1 MVGSF
6 VINLLMW
13 CIVLTYANNTTV
25 EDDFIMAHLL
35 PKEQCDFI
43 FVQTELPLNFAGILN
58 TTFCAFCD
66 IKS

>member
-13 CIVLTYANNTTV
+13 CIVLTYANNTIV
-25 EDDFIMAHLL
+25 EYDFNMAHLL

-43 FVQTELPLNFAGILN
+43 FVQTQLPLNFAGISEYDFL
-58 TTFCAFCD
+58 CVL
-66 IKS
+66 

>member
-43 FVQTELPLNFAGILN
+43 FVRSQLPENFAGISEYDFLC
-58 TTFCAFCD
+58 FL
-66 IKS
+66 